1 MSTSLGDILTTVRA
15 SLLILCRCLAA
26 MGIRSIQASPFSAA
40 RMKCLCSSYT
50 DAEWL
55 MLRLSLIQEL
65 SHIDSVQILS
75 NTHHIHDFEQVLTF
89 HPRIKKGKQNI
100 CDSFYHLCLIILRSV
115 LNWKNPKSSQPS
127 VTPVQWSDTLSW
139 KLWVPGTQWQTY
151 THLANKHTHKIKA
164 SKLINCVWGVVYM
177 CTFITE
183 HFLSWDTWDR
193 FHHCLTTEYT
203 LSDYTPKSNDKA
215 YCFLP
220 VHKTIACYYTKHCRQ
235 L

>member
-1 MSTSLGDILTTVRA
+1 MSTSPGDILTTVRA

-65 SHIDSVQILS
+65 SHIASVQILS

-151 THLANKHTHKIKA
+151 TSGKQTYTQNKSKQIDKLCVGVLCMCVHSSLNISFPEIHEIDFTTVWPQNIHT
-164 SKLINCVWGVVYM
+164 
-177 CTFITE
+177 
-183 HFLSWDTWDR
+183 
-193 FHHCLTTEYT
+193 
-203 LSDYTPKSNDKA
+203 
-215 YCFLP
+215 
-220 VHKTIACYYTKHCRQ
+220 
-235 L
+235 